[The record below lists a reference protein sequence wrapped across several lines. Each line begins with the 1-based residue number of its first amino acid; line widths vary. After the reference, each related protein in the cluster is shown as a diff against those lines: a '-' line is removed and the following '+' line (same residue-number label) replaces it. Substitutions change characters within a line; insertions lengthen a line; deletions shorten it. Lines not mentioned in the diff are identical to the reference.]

1 MENINM
7 KSTQLVADSY
17 KSYHH
22 SVYLYIYYKIGKDE
36 EAKDLSQDVFLRLN
50 VFLIC
55 LALTAFF
62 TALFFVVDST
72 SISTIFI
79 INCLKSL
86 AYAPTI
92 PLLWAMMGDV
102 ADHSEWV
109 NHRRATGFVF
119 AGVVFA
125 LKAGLGIGGAIC
137 GAIVDSF
144 GFVSNTVQTENAIF
158 GIRLTSSVIPA
169 ITFFVGV
176 IALFFYPI
184 SKKLNEH
191 IQDDLAKRRLENN

>member
-1 MENINM
+1 M
-7 KSTQLVADSY
+7 
-17 KSYHH
+17 
-22 SVYLYIYYKIGKDE
+22 
-36 EAKDLSQDVFLRLN
+36 
-50 VFLIC
+50 
-55 LALTAFF
+55 
-62 TALFFVVDST
+62 
-72 SISTIFI
+72 
-79 INCLKSL
+79 

-125 LKAGLGIGGAIC
+125 LKAGLGLGGAIC

-144 GFVSNTVQTENAIF
+144 GFISNVTQTDSAIL

-169 ITFFVGV
+169 VTFLIGV
-176 IALFFYPI
+176 IALCFYPI

-191 IQDDLAKRRLENN
+191 IQADLTKRRLENN

>member
-1 MENINM
+1 MGEP
-7 KSTQLVADSY
+7 SSCD
-17 KSYHH
+17 
-22 SVYLYIYYKIGKDE
+22 
-36 EAKDLSQDVFLRLN
+36 R
-50 VFLIC
+50 IC
-55 LALTAFF
+55 ICRCSL
-62 TALFFVVDST
+62 
-72 SISTIFI
+72 
-79 INCLKSL
+79 CLESRTR
-86 AYAPTI
+86 Y
-92 PLLWAMMGDV
+92 
-102 ADHSEWV
+102 
-109 NHRRATGFVF
+109 R
-119 AGVVFA
+119 
-125 LKAGLGIGGAIC
+125 GAIC

>member
-1 MENINM
+1 MIGQVITLAGVILLSGFLSNIF
-7 KSTQLVADSY
+7 
-17 KSYHH
+17 
-22 SVYLYIYYKIGKDE
+22 GK
-36 EAKDLSQDVFLRLN
+36 RN

-72 SISTIFI
+72 NISMIFI

>member
-1 MENINM
+1 MQDIDCTHTGKGNGNKGRET
-7 KSTQLVADSY
+7 KKTT
-17 KSYHH
+17 
-22 SVYLYIYYKIGKDE
+22 GKD
-36 EAKDLSQDVFLRLN
+36 SR
-50 VFLIC
+50 
-55 LALTAFF
+55 
-62 TALFFVVDST
+62 
-72 SISTIFI
+72 
-79 INCLKSL
+79 
-86 AYAPTI
+86 I
-92 PLLWAMMGDV
+92 P
-102 ADHSEWV
+102 ADE
-109 NHRRATGFVF
+109 VF
-119 AGVVFA
+119 AGAHKRGFA

>member
-1 MENINM
+1 MAYC
-7 KSTQLVADSY
+7 T
-17 KSYHH
+17 
-22 SVYLYIYYKIGKDE
+22 YYSI
-36 EAKDLSQDVFLRLN
+36 
-50 VFLIC
+50 
-55 LALTAFF
+55 ALGN
-62 TALFFVVDST
+62 DGR
-72 SISTIFI
+72 
-79 INCLKSL
+79 CC
-86 AYAPTI
+86 
-92 PLLWAMMGDV
+92 
-102 ADHSEWV
+102 DHSEWV

-191 IQDDLAKRRLENN
+191 IQDDFGKTPSGKQLLITITNR